1 MDYLNTYLMMQAL
14 SSMGGTTGLGTNNY
28 SGSVLGTASN
38 LSFRNIL
45 QNIQNA
51 QARTSAS
58 GSGIS
63 AGTTMDQ
70 IFEEA
75 ARTYGIDANLLKA
88 VGKAES
94 DFNASA
100 VSSAGA
106 VGVMQLM
113 PSTAKSLGVTDPYN
127 ARQNIMGG
135 AKYLSQMLD
144 RYDGNVKL
152 ALAAYNAGPGNVDKY
167 KGIPP
172 FKETQNYVSRVLGY
186 AGESITAYGTVPS
199 ILNGNT
205 SANAAGINTAAGSM
219 GNGTVAVNTN
229 TLLTM
234 LNMMQA
240 QMSLRMLG
248 SGLYSGSAGSS
259 VFSL

>member
-1 MDYLNTYLMMQAL
+1 MDYLTTYLMMQAL
-14 SSMGGTTGLGTNNY
+14 SPVSGTSLGSNS
-28 SGSVLGTASN
+28 SGSVLGTSNN
-38 LSFRNIL
+38 LSFRNVL
-45 QNIQNA
+45 QNVQA
-51 QARTSAS
+51 QSNKTSS
-58 GSGIS
+58 VS

-75 ARTYGIDANLLKA
+75 AQKYGIDANLLKA

-94 DFNASA
+94 NFNPSV

-113 PSTAKSLGVTDPYN
+113 PATAKSLGVTDAYN

-167 KGIPP
+167 GGIPP
-172 FKETQNYVSRVLGY
+172 FKETQDYVNRVLDY
-186 AGESITAYGTVPS
+186 AGDSITAYGTVPS
-199 ILNGNT
+199 IGQNS
-205 SANAAGINTAAGSM
+205 SAYTNAANTQQTGTVEINTKTLA
-219 GNGTVAVNTN
+219 
-229 TLLTM
+229 TLLQ
-234 LNMMQA
+234 LMQT
-240 QMSLRMLG
+240 QMAMRVLDTTGSSSYGSSLYG
-248 SGLYSGSAGSS
+248 SGMGSLL
-259 VFSL
+259 SL

>member
-1 MDYLNTYLMMQAL
+1 MTSMDYLSTYLLMQAL
-14 SSMGGTTGLGTNNY
+14 SPVSGTSLGNNY
-28 SGSVLGTASN
+28 SGSVLGTSNN
-38 LSFRNIL
+38 LSFRNVL
-45 QNIQNA
+45 QNV
-51 QARTSAS
+51 QAKNNTSS
-58 GSGIS
+58 SVS

-75 ARTYGIDANLLKA
+75 ARKYGIDANLLKA

-94 DFNASA
+94 DFNPAA

-113 PSTAKSLGVTDPYN
+113 PATAKSLGVTDSYN

-167 KGIPP
+167 GGIPP
-172 FKETQNYVSRVLGY
+172 FKETQNYVNKVLDY
-186 AGESITAYGTVPS
+186 AGDSITAYGTVPS
-199 ILNGNT
+199 IGQNNNTYTNAVNAQQTGTVEINT
-205 SANAAGINTAAGSM
+205 STLA
-219 GNGTVAVNTN
+219 
-229 TLLTM
+229 TLLQ
-234 LNMMQA
+234 LMQT
-240 QMSLRMLG
+240 QMAMRVLDT
-248 SGLYSGSAGSS
+248 GSS
-259 VFSL
+259 PYGSSLYGGGMSSLLSL